1 MVLIKNL
8 IDYHDKGD
16 FEGDLIW
23 AIHTGPIRINRVDHE
38 NILWD
43 DNGVWHINFQ
53 YTLKIVFTDGT
64 EMVFTGGPEAIAKK
78 NESGVDL
85 VTFLKDYMENGYEF
99 PTDQDYIELDDLVLQ
114 WFEKNIIITRGLQ

>member
-16 FEGDLIW
+16 FERDSVW
-23 AIHTGPIRINRVDHE
+23 AIHTGPARINKVDHK
-38 NILWD
+38 NIYCGGSNIWQ
-43 DNGVWHINFQ
+43 INFQ

-64 EMVFTGGPEAIAKK
+64 EMVFTGGPRATDKK

-85 VTFLKDYMENGYEF
+85 VTFLKDYMENGYEI
-99 PTDQDYIELDDLVLQ
+99 PASDQDYIELDDLVL
-114 WFEKNIIITRGLQ
+114 

>member
-16 FEGDLIW
+16 FEHDSVW
-23 AIHTGPIRINRVDHE
+23 AIHSGPRTKITRINHE
-38 NILWD
+38 NIYYDCGIWQID
-43 DNGVWHINFQ
+43 FQ

-64 EMVFTGGPEAIAKK
+64 EMVFTGGPKATDKK

-85 VTFLKDYMENGYEF
+85 VTFLKNYMENGYEI
-99 PTDQDYIELDDLVLQ
+99 PTSDQDYIELDDLIL
-114 WFEKNIIITRGLQ
+114 

>member
-16 FEGDLIW
+16 FERDRIW
-23 AIHTGPIRINRVDHE
+23 SIYTGPIRINRVDHK
-38 NILWD
+38 NILWNS
-43 DNGVWHINFQ
+43 NGVWNINFQ

-78 NESGVDL
+78 NDSGVDL

-99 PTDQDYIELDDLVLQ
+99 PTDQDYIELDDLVL
-114 WFEKNIIITRGLQ
+114 

>member
-16 FEGDLIW
+16 FERDRIW
-23 AIHTGPIRINRVDHE
+23 SICTGPIRINRVNHK
-38 NILWD
+38 NILWNS
-43 DNGVWHINFQ
+43 NGEWNINFQ
-53 YTLKIVFTDGT
+53 YTLKIVFADGT

-78 NESGVDL
+78 NEFGVDL

-99 PTDQDYIELDDLVLQ
+99 LRVQDYIELDDLVL
-114 WFEKNIIITRGLQ
+114 